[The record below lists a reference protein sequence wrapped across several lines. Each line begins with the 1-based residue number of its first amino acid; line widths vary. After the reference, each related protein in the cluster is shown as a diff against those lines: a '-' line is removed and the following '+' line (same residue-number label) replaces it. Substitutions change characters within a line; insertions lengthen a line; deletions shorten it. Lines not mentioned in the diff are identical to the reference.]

1 MIHPAATFKP
11 LKKRRSFEE
20 ISDEIKALI
29 INGHLKAGDKLPS
42 ETEIARQFNVG
53 RQTIRDAM
61 RVLEQAGFIGVERGG
76 TGGPYIRDTVLSNL
90 ASLFLDAFKL
100 RKTSLDE
107 FRAARMELERLVFVY
122 AMRNMDHLD
131 IDSLQEN
138 VTKAKEKLRR
148 NLVAFEEHMEFHKIL
163 ARASKNYLFV
173 IVIEAVCTIHSDFF
187 IKIAQEDV
195 LSLSRR
201 TARAHQA
208 VAHALAAG
216 KKDEA
221 LALFEKHL
229 NEVATRYYKSIAEE
243 VQHGGDIS
251 PRKMTA
257 QKPQRPLRKERQGRV
272 RLKYGT

>member
-1 MIHPAATFKP
+1 MSHPGATFKP

-20 ISDEIKALI
+20 ISDEIKALV
-29 INGHLKAGDKLPS
+29 INGHLKPGDKLPS

-61 RVLEQAGFIGVERGG
+61 RVLEQAGFIAIERGG

-107 FRAARMELERLVFVY
+107 FRVARMELERLVFVY
-122 AMRNMDHLD
+122 AMRNMDRSD

-138 VTKAKEKLRR
+138 LSRANEKLRHGV
-148 NLVAFEEHMEFHKIL
+148 VAFDENMEFHKII

-173 IVIEAVCTIHSDFF
+173 IVTEAVCTIHSDFF
-187 IKIAQEDV
+187 IKIAKEDV
-195 LSLSRR
+195 LALSRR
-201 TARAHQA
+201 TARAHQ
-208 VAHALAAG
+208 VVVDALVAG
-216 KKDEA
+216 KAEEA

-229 NEVATRYYKSIAEE
+229 NEVATRYYKSIAEG

-251 PRKMTA
+251 PRKMTTS
-257 QKPQRPLRKERQGRV
+257 KLQRSLHKERQERT